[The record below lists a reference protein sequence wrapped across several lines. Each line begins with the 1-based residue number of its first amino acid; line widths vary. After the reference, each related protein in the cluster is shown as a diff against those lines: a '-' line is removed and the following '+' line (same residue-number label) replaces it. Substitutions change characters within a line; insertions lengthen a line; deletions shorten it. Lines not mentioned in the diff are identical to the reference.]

1 MGNEVEGDDKR
12 KILTNKSSF
21 NQSNCREIQDS
32 DSEVGSKENIK
43 KGLSKQM
50 LSDSNKEEDED
61 EDEMELS
68 NNNIDN
74 KDSNNNIEQNYVDYT
89 FVWKEGGTLVKIV
102 GSFNKWKEQIV
113 MDKDPLDNSFKYKLR
128 LKRDKYEYKFI
139 VDNVWKCSRQQAVK
153 ADERGNANNFIDLT
167 NYKLSKN
174 NIKNSKTKKKKKK
187 VKKIKKE
194 EKEEKKE
201 KDDNFTVELPKK
213 EELNSEAP
221 ATQELYLNSFK
232 INNPTN
238 QKNVGEPQY
247 YKYNNRESFTEE
259 KSYKNLLYSPHVNLN
274 HTLTF
279 CEKKQILQVGLTYR
293 FRNKDCTTIY
303 YSRLNS

>member
-1 MGNEVEGDDKR
+1 MEGDDKK

-128 LKRDKYEYKFI
+128 LKRDKYEYKFV
-139 VDNVWKCSRQQAVK
+139 VDNAWKYSKQQGLK
-153 ADERGNANNFIDLT
+153 TDGRGNTNNFIDLT
-167 NYKLSKN
+167 NYKMSKKQ
-174 NIKNSKTKKKKKK
+174 IKKAKKKKKK
-187 VKKIKKE
+187 
-194 EKEEKKE
+194 EKKLE
-201 KDDNFTVELPKK
+201 NEEPKQESFGVLLPQK
-213 EELNSEAP
+213 EDLNTDAP
-221 ATQELYLNSFK
+221 NTQELFLKPFS
-232 INNPTN
+232 INEATN
-238 QKNVGEPQY
+238 QKNVGEGQY
-247 YKYNNRESFTEE
+247 LKYINTESHTEE
-259 KSYKNLLYSPHVNLN
+259 NSYKNLLYCPHVNIN

-279 CEKKQILQVGLTYR
+279 CEEKKVLQVGLTYR
-293 FRNKDCTTIY
+293 FRNKDCTMVY
-303 YSRLNS
+303 YSRI